1 MLTIDGAQKSGS
13 GTLVRY
19 AVALATLLGQSV
31 RVYNVR
37 AKRPQPGLRPQH
49 VGAILA
55 CAELCQAHI
64 DRVSVGSREFTF
76 VPGTHIRGGT
86 FAWDIGTAGSATMLA
101 LSVLPVACF
110 AASPIVARI
119 TGGVFQ
125 DFAPSP
131 YHLQHVLAP
140 LLARMGVTLQL
151 SVVRP
156 GYTPRGAGIIEMKV
170 KPVAALTPLTMLE
183 QGQVRQVTGIPLASH
198 LAERKVSE
206 RMARTCEHQLAA
218 AGLSCR
224 IERVSDTAA
233 LHAGA
238 CLAVWTETT
247 TQCRLGAD
255 RAGVLGRSSEAIG
268 HHVATS
274 LLADLATGA
283 TTDRYGADQL
293 ALFAALAQGTSRY
306 LVPTITEHLESN
318 LWLASQFGAHGECRG
333 HEVTIT
339 GLGLRREPDESCS
352 ASTV

>member
-19 AVALATLLGQSV
+19 AVALATLLGQPL

-37 AKRPQPGLRPQH
+37 AKRPKPGLRPQH

-64 DRVSVGSREFTF
+64 DGVSVGSREFTF
-76 VPGTHIRGGT
+76 IPGTHIRGGT

-101 LSVLPVACF
+101 LSILPVACF
-110 AASPIVARI
+110 AASPVVARI

-131 YHLQHVLAP
+131 YHLEHVLAP
-140 LLARMGVTLQL
+140 LLARMGVALQL
-151 SVVRP
+151 SVVRA
-156 GYTPRGAGIIEMKV
+156 GYVPRGAGIIEMKV
-170 KPVAALTPLTMLE
+170 KPVTTALTPLTMLE
-183 QGQVRQVTGIPLASH
+183 QGQVRQVTGIALASH

-206 RMARTCEHQLAA
+206 RMARTCEQQLAA
-218 AGLSCR
+218 AGLPCR

-238 CLAVWTETT
+238 CLAVWAETT
-247 TQCRLGAD
+247 TQCCLGAD
-255 RAGVLGRSSEAIG
+255 RAGALGRSSEAIG
-268 HHVATS
+268 RYVAAS
-274 LLADLATGA
+274 LLADLTSGA

-306 LVPTITEHLESN
+306 LVPAITEHLESN
-318 LWLASQFGAHGECRG
+318 LWLASQFGAREECRG

-339 GLGLRREPDESCS
+339 GLGLRR
-352 ASTV
+352 